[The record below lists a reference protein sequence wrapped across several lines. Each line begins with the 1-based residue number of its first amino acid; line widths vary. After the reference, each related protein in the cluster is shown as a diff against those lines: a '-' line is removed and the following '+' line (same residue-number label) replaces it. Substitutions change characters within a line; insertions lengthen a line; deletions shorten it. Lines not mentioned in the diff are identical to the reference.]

1 MTLLFYSRFWHILGK
16 CKPDINYNKTNPMC
30 RFYFSISMKQ
40 YKILQLITIL
50 SEYKKHNDIL
60 LQIQHNFADH
70 QKYLPRS
77 QRDSSVDHDMWVFVT
92 EQIILTRAI
101 ETYKDL
107 FTCAMSEPHHSYS
120 CFSEHRPSFTNAY
133 IYYQLQTRT
142 QCNTGT
148 KNKTQINSTPPF
160 PTL

>member
-60 LQIQHNFADH
+60 L
-70 QKYLPRS
+70 
-77 QRDSSVDHDMWVFVT
+77 
-92 EQIILTRAI
+92 
-101 ETYKDL
+101 
-107 FTCAMSEPHHSYS
+107 
-120 CFSEHRPSFTNAY
+120 
-133 IYYQLQTRT
+133 
-142 QCNTGT
+142 
-148 KNKTQINSTPPF
+148 
-160 PTL
+160 